1 MLACSLGFVFAQI
14 LLRQV
19 VHPHGYQCWSVK
31 PQPSLQPQMVATLR
45 LQFGF
50 REFGHIFTSWLPACW
65 TYLGVL

>member
-1 MLACSLGFVFAQI
+1 MLACSLSFVFAQI

-45 LQFGF
+45 LQFGM
-50 REFGHIFTSWLPACW
+50 
-65 TYLGVL
+65 